1 MNSDGMIESVR
12 IDEQYNLGLLGQRR
26 FLHLDVW
33 GASGRAE
40 FLRAIPGVALVQV
53 KPISSHY
60 WVWLD
65 PRYDRPTVIARIRE
79 SFEGK

>member
-1 MNSDGMIESVR
+1 MNADGLIEDVR
-12 IDEQYNLGLLGQRR
+12 VDETYDLGLLGQRR

-40 FLRAIPGVALVQV
+40 FLRDIPGVSLVQV
-53 KPISSHY
+53 KPQSSNY
-60 WVWLD
+60 WIWLD

-79 SFEGK
+79 TLEPK